1 MWFFFCFVLLFSIYP
16 HLKLGKAFQTHSK
29 NVWLMLAILD
39 SAGLSHTSNFWRQ
52 RQERPQGRLLEIWIV
67 FKIYGRLGSGKDVAG
82 ISKSYLSESHND
94 RSELSAERIQVCR
107 YLSCRHLPL
116 VERRLATGEQH

>member
-1 MWFFFCFVLLFSIYP
+1 
-16 HLKLGKAFQTHSK
+16 
-29 NVWLMLAILD
+29 MLAILD

-52 RQERPQGRLLEIWIV
+52 RQERPQGRLLENWIV

-94 RSELSAERIQVCR
+94 RSELRENPSLQVSVLSTPSLSGEEACHWGTLTTIDKVENGVWAGGPLASKKGLAESRD
-107 YLSCRHLPL
+107 
-116 VERRLATGEQH
+116 